1 VVCRLT
7 YLLVDCSTHAVGI
20 DMPVGVA
27 YDSTVLLQF
36 CAVDEDDCLSAIRPK
51 HTLNIVIIILYLT

>member
-1 VVCRLT
+1 
-7 YLLVDCSTHAVGI
+7 
-20 DMPVGVA
+20 MPVGVA